1 MEFTINFTRQDL
13 QKSGIVFTNEY
24 FDYNF
29 GSTISIEYINGY
41 PELYSDSDLDCIYDL
56 DESYEQKIYDM
67 AMQAVEDYE

>member
-13 QKSGIVFTNEY
+13 QKVGIVFTDEY

-41 PELYSDSDLDCIYDL
+41 PELSDDSDLDCIYDL